1 MGLRKKSRSCAALQ
15 DRSSLEQCYIEGG
28 VGDQPQLWRPVGSFF
43 AVPGMEV
50 YFFCF
55 SGSKICGVRSVVSA
69 QGSVHQ
75 VHIFQSAMVPHF
87 SREEPC
93 LVLANDM
100 SQ

>member
-1 MGLRKKSRSCAALQ
+1 MT
-15 DRSSLEQCYIEGG
+15 
-28 VGDQPQLWRPVGSFF
+28 
-43 AVPGMEV
+43 GMEV

-87 SREEPC
+87 SREEQC
-93 LVLANDM
+93 LVFANDM